1 MKRIAIALLLGAAA
15 GACTTAPE
23 QQPRRSPAGQQ
34 SLSRLLA
41 GKTAGKPISCMQHY
55 LSADMTP
62 IDGRTV
68 VFHSP
73 GTAYL
78 VQLSP
83 GCDELARGGYALLTT
98 ERGGMG
104 LCTGDIARVLD
115 TTTRFTV
122 GSCGVDRIV
131 PYSSRRY

>member
-15 GACTTAPE
+15 GSCTTGPE
-23 QQPRRSPAGQQ
+23 QPPRRSMEGEQ

-41 GKTAGKPISCMQHY
+41 GKSAGQPISCMQHY
-55 LSADMTP
+55 HSADMTT

-83 GCDELARGGYALLTT
+83 GCDELGRGGYALLTT
-98 ERGGMG
+98 EHGGTG

-115 TTTRFTV
+115 TTTRFTA
-122 GSCGVDRIV
+122 GSCGIDRIV
-131 PYSSRRY
+131 PYSTRRY